1 MKSHRTRLLL
11 ILAGSLVGLIIL
23 GGVLQAIRT
32 LLWDLSYFLPSWLLA
47 PVLLLGLGLIV
58 AVGLQLG
65 WPTWKRLQER
75 RRSTQRLKNND
86 LQAPRDRRDA
96 AQISLTNIDHL
107 LERLDDDICRAR
119 LQEDRERFEAELERG
134 DLLIVVFGTGS
145 SGKTSLIRALL
156 NEVVGE
162 VGAAMGSTRTSTTYR
177 LRLRGLDRGLQLID
191 TPGILEADDDG
202 IKREEMAR
210 RQAAKADLMVVVV
223 DGDLRASEAAVM
235 DTLLD
240 LGKRMLLVLNKCDL
254 RGVDEQQRLL
264 EILRQRCKGQ
274 IADGDVMACSAAPQ
288 TIPRPGRTPLQP
300 RPDVQSLVQR
310 LAAVLHADG
319 EELIADNILLQC
331 QQLDDRGRALLR
343 RQRISASKRCVDRY
357 TWIGAG
363 VVAATPL
370 PGVDLLGTAAVN
382 AQMVM
387 EIAGIHGVDLGK
399 EQAKT
404 LAVSVGRTLATLGA
418 IKGAMSVV
426 SAGLHLSLPT
436 LLAGR
441 AIQGVTAGWLTRVA
455 GASFIRYF
463 QQDQSWGDG
472 GIQAVVQEQFELNR
486 REASLKQFLEMAVRQ
501 VVEPLRRN
509 RSRQL
514 PPRPAPREAGAAS
527 DRGRREP

>member
-1 MKSHRTRLLL
+1 M
-11 ILAGSLVGLIIL
+11 
-23 GGVLQAIRT
+23 
-32 LLWDLSYFLPSWLLA
+32 
-47 PVLLLGLGLIV
+47 
-58 AVGLQLG
+58 
-65 WPTWKRLQER
+65 
-75 RRSTQRLKNND
+75 
-86 LQAPRDRRDA
+86 
-96 AQISLTNIDHL
+96 
-107 LERLDDDICRAR
+107 
-119 LQEDRERFEAELERG
+119 
-134 DLLIVVFGTGS
+134 
-145 SGKTSLIRALL
+145 
-156 NEVVGE
+156 
-162 VGAAMGSTRTSTTYR
+162 
-177 LRLRGLDRGLQLID
+177 D
-191 TPGILEADDDG
+191 TPGILEADIDG
-202 IKREEMAR
+202 TKREEMAR

-235 DTLLD
+235 ETLLA

-264 EILRQRCKGQ
+264 DILRLRCKGQ
-274 IADGDVMACSAAPQ
+274 IADADVVACSASPQ
-288 TIPRPGRTPLQP
+288 TIPRPGRAPLQP
-300 RPDVQSLVQR
+300 RPDVQALVHR

-331 QQLDDRGRALLR
+331 RQLDDRGRALLR
-343 RQRISASKRCVDRY
+343 RQRISTSKRCVDRY

-399 EQAKT
+399 DQAKT

-418 IKGAMSVV
+418 IKGAISVI

-463 QQDQSWGDG
+463 QQGQSWGDG

-501 VVEPLRRN
+501 VVEPLRRD

-514 PPRPAPREAGAAS
+514 PPRPAPREAEAAS
-527 DRGRREP
+527 DLGHPES